1 MKILKLAILFLFF
14 STAISFA
21 QQKKYVSYTVKK
33 GENIKKIA
41 RNYNM
46 STRDLLRLNPD
57 VRRKP
62 KPNTVI
68 IVPNINYGKKVVEIV
83 KEDKALYS
91 VKPKETLYGVSKKFG
106 ISIEA
111 LKAANPELEDGLKIG
126 MKLVIP
132 EPVKTELKDSTNYV
146 LHSVITDDTLYNL
159 TKRYEVSKDD
169 LLNLNPT
176 LKEGLKLGM
185 LLKIKP
191 VEVEEEEVGVFYENI
206 NVDKELNVVFMLPYQ
221 LRTLNDSITKANF
234 NRGNSLLNYTTDF
247 HLGASMA
254 IDSLKQK
261 GLSIN
266 VKYFDTENSNMKL
279 QRIVSQNDFSR
290 TDVVIGPLFFDK
302 ANLVSKKINA
312 PVIAPVFSKK
322 QKQHSA
328 SNLIKS
334 APNLELY
341 EDKLMAY
348 MEKTY
353 KGENIIVVNDDKPA
367 NQSKLWRIVNKIKS
381 FDSIVANDVK
391 VVKPSDGYIDSEGF
405 IKKLDTLAKN
415 WVVLISDEIVTTS
428 ATVNNL
434 KSFVEDVDIR
444 LFALNKGKNFDNINN
459 SFLGKMNF
467 VFPSSEFMII
477 GDKKVERFFEKYK
490 NKNYALPSKN
500 AIRGFDVTYDALIR
514 LASGEDLEEGLN
526 AGKSSRISSVFNYNK
541 KLFGSYENKGVFLI
555 QYTKELET
563 IILE

>member
-1 MKILKLAILFLFF
+1 MKILKLAILFLFL

-33 GENIKKIA
+33 GETIKRIA

-68 IVPNINYGKKVVEIV
+68 IVPNKNYGIKVVEAV
-83 KEDKALYS
+83 KEDKALYT
-91 VKPKETLYGVSKKFG
+91 VKPKETLYGISKKFG

-111 LKAANPELEDGLKIG
+111 LKAANSELVNGVKIG

-132 EPVKTELKDSTNYV
+132 EPIETELKDSINYV

-159 TKRYEVSKDD
+159 TKRYEVSEDD
-169 LLNLNPT
+169 LLNLNPI

-191 VEVEEEEVGVFYENI
+191 IEIEDDEIGVFHESI
-206 NVDKELNVVFMLPYQ
+206 NVDKELNVVFMLPYK
-221 LRTLNDSITKANF
+221 LNTLNDSITKANF
-234 NRGNSLLNYTTDF
+234 KRGNSLLNYTTDF
-247 HLGASMA
+247 HLGASIA
-254 IDSLKQK
+254 IDSLRQK

-266 VKYFDTENSNMKL
+266 VKYFDTENSNIKI
-279 QRIVSQNDFSR
+279 QRIVNQNDFSR
-290 TDVVIGPLFFDK
+290 TDVVIGPLFFEK
-302 ANLVSKKINA
+302 AHLVSKKLNV
-312 PVIAPVFSKK
+312 PVIAPLFSKK

-328 SNLIKS
+328 GNLIKS
-334 APNLELY
+334 SPNTELY
-341 EDKLMAY
+341 EEKLLGF

-353 KGENIIVVNDDKPA
+353 NKENIIVVNDEKPA
-367 NQSKLWRIVNKIKS
+367 NQSKLWRIVNKLKA
-381 FDSIVANDVK
+381 FDSISKIN
-391 VVKPSDGYIDSEGF
+391 VVKSEKGIIDSNDF
-405 IKKLDTLAKN
+405 IKKLDTLSKN
-415 WVVLISDEIVTTS
+415 WVVMISDEVVTTS
-428 ATVNNL
+428 AAINNL

-459 SFLGKMNF
+459 SFLGKMKF
-467 VFPSSEFMII
+467 VFPSSEIMIS
-477 GDKKVERFFEKYK
+477 GDQEVERFFEKYK
-490 NKNYALPSKN
+490 NENYALPSKN
-500 AIRGFDVTYDALIR
+500 AIRGFDVTYDTLIR

-526 AGKSSRISSVFNYNK
+526 AGKSLRIASVFNYNK
-541 KLFGSYENKGVFLI
+541 KLFGSFENKGVFLI
-555 QYTKELET
+555 QYTKDLET

>member
-1 MKILKLAILFLFF
+1 MKKIKLLILFLFL
-14 STAISFA
+14 STAISIA
-21 QQKKYVSYTVKK
+21 QQKKYVSYTVEK
-33 GENIKKIA
+33 GETIKSIA

-68 IVPNINYGKKVVEIV
+68 IVPNMNFGKEAVTII
-83 KEDKALYS
+83 KEGTSLYN
-91 VKPKETLYGVSKKFG
+91 VKPKETLFGISKKFG
-106 ISIEA
+106 ITIEE
-111 LKAANPELEDGLKIG
+111 LKAVNPQLSDGVKIG

-132 EPVKTELKDSTNYV
+132 EPSKTQLKDSINYV
-146 LHSVITDDTLYNL
+146 LHSVVLDDTLYNL
-159 TKRYEVSKDD
+159 TKKYEVSKDD
-169 LLNLNPT
+169 LLNLNPI
-176 LKEGLKLGM
+176 LKEGLRLGM
-185 LLKIKP
+185 LLKIMP
-191 VEVEEEEVGVFYENI
+191 VEIVEEEVGVFHENI

-221 LRTLNDSITKANF
+221 LKSLNDSITKADF
-234 NRGNSLLNYTTDF
+234 NRGNSLLNYATDF

-254 IDSLKQK
+254 IDSLRQK

-266 VKYFDTENSNMKL
+266 VKYFDTENSNIKL

-302 ANLVSKKINA
+302 AYLVSKKLNA

-322 QKQHSA
+322 QSQHSTG
-328 SNLIKS
+328 NLIKS

-348 MEKTY
+348 MEKNY
-353 KGENIIVVNDDKPA
+353 KGENIIVVNDENPA

-381 FDSIVANDVK
+381 FDSITNNVVK
-391 VVKPSDGYIDSEGF
+391 VVKPANGYIDSDGF
-405 IKKLDTLAKN
+405 IKKMDTLAKN
-415 WVVLISDEIVTTS
+415 WVVLISDEIITTS
-428 ATVNNL
+428 STINNL

-459 SFLGKMNF
+459 SFLGKMKF

-477 GDKKVERFFEKYK
+477 GDKKNERFFEKYK
-490 NKNYALPSKN
+490 NKNYALPSNN

-526 AGKSSRISSVFNYNK
+526 AGKSFRISSVFNYNK

-555 QYTKELET
+555 QYTKDLET